1 MVRSGL
7 ADGLDTGED
16 VRLIAQ
22 IADGQTGALRRWI
35 NFSISIARKGVSI
48 FNATPAR
55 VSPTITAIESSHAN
69 D

>member
-1 MVRSGL
+1 LSATTAVGL
-7 ADGLDTGED
+7 EPCSWLDD
-16 VRLIAQ
+16 
-22 IADGQTGALRRWI
+22 QTGALRRWI

-55 VSPTITAIESSHAN
+55 VSLTITAIESSHAN